1 MQRGLT
7 LQTQH
12 STEQRT
18 HLFQMKLAIN
28 KDISPVRHEQVGL
41 SNEDTLLSLIG
52 MSESLHNVK

>member
-1 MQRGLT
+1 
-7 LQTQH
+7 
-12 STEQRT
+12 
-18 HLFQMKLAIN
+18 MKLAIN